1 METLRPLFC
10 ATKNASPAVIGKA
23 LEKEARAILTAV
35 PKGSSLADQVNTALQ
50 ELLQDGTV
58 EKLFQEYDTVYVSPL
73 S

>member
-1 METLRPLFC
+1 MITVSYTHLDVYKRQPYAF
-10 ATKNASPAVIGKA
+10 AFA
-23 LEKEARAILTAV
+23 
-35 PKGSSLADQVNTALQ
+35 KGSSLVDQVNTALQ